1 MEFIDP
7 TETKAVTEIQDGT
20 SENLQIVDKE
30 EDETT
35 KLTKEFEGKVDSIYT
50 SFESNTK
57 QGWSNF
63 NGFLGNLQK
72 NLPDYVNQTTD
83 NLNKTIEKIKQSTTN
98 NEELIKQREELAKK
112 ANDLKNN
119 IVNDENLKN
128 IGEKTNEYLDSL
140 DNELEKIENLTLS
153 YGNKFG
159 SLLSQTTNTASK
171 SVWGLINS
179 TIQIGDNNNNNN
191 KDDENTTK
199 KDSGFSFDL
208 PKSFT
213 STRSEAQLHE
223 LQRNKEIYLNY
234 KISDDDNDELEKLS
248 NFKLNKEQEIESND
262 LINLNNDF
270 KIMFDEIVP
279 NNLNS
284 DKFWFIYFDSKNKI
298 IDQEKKRKELLS
310 KGSTEGEDEDDE
322 FNWDDDEDED
332 EDEDDE
338 TSENVETAKPSK
350 D

>member
-1 MEFIDP
+1 MEFIEP
-7 TETKAVTEIQDGT
+7 TETVITEAEAEAGATAT
-20 SENLQIVDKE
+20 SQKE

-72 NLPDYVNQTTD
+72 TLPTYVNQTTD
-83 NLNKTIEKIKQSTTN
+83 NLNKTIEKIKQSTN
-98 NEELIKQREELAKK
+98 NEELLKQREELAKR

-119 IVNDENLKN
+119 IVNDEQLKN

-179 TIQIGDNNNNNN
+179 IQIGENDNESNGSGSGSGN
-191 KDDENTTK
+191 K

-234 KISDDDNDELEKLS
+234 KISDDDLEKLS
-248 NFKLNKEQEIESND
+248 NFKLNEEQEIESND
-262 LINLNNDF
+262 LINLNSDF

-279 NNLNS
+279 SILNA

-298 IDQEKKRKELLS
+298 IDQEKKRKELLA
-310 KGSTEGEDEDDE
+310 KGSTEGEEEEDE
-322 FNWDDDEDED
+322 FNWDDDEDE
-332 EDEDDE
+332 EEE
-338 TSENVETAKPSK
+338 TNENEKETAKTSK